1 MEQYRL
7 VKQLASAIMTMRET
21 HNHHGSHVAKLAV
34 QLAEVA
40 EASPAEIELIEVG
53 AYLHDIGKV
62 LIRKDLLNMPR
73 KLTPEEIAEM
83 RLHSMYGWA
92 IVEQAGF
99 PLPICEIVRHHHE
112 RYDGNGYP
120 DGLHFQ
126 QIPIGAQIV
135 SICDAYS
142 ALTSPRAYREAHTQL
157 FSTSYVQAQKGK
169 AFDAHLV
176 DLFFKQVIGPNQPPD
191 KDE

>member
-1 MEQYRL
+1 MESYEL
-7 VKQLASAIMTMRET
+7 VKRLASSILSLRET
-21 HNHHGSHVAKLAV
+21 HNHHGPNVAKLAV
-34 QLAEVA
+34 RLAEVA
-40 EASPAEIELIEVG
+40 GVSPAEIELIEVG
-53 AYLHDIGKV
+53 AHLHDIGKV

-73 KLTPEEIAEM
+73 KLTGEEVAEM

-99 PLPICEIVRHHHE
+99 PLLICEIVRHHHE

-120 DGLHFQ
+120 DGLRFQ
-126 QIPIGAQIV
+126 EIPIGARIV

-142 ALTSPRAYREAHTQL
+142 ALTSARAYREAHTQL

-169 AFDAHLV
+169 AFDARLV
-176 DLFFKQVIGPNQPPD
+176 DFFFEQVIGRDQL
-191 KDE
+191 K